1 MGEVLQFESRTCRIT
16 IDYNKCDGCDTFDC
30 VKACRLY
37 GRNVLR
43 IEGKRPVLAM
53 SPEEAKD
60 RCIEC
65 LACEIN
71 CMLRAK
77 GAITIE
83 APIPGLDEYR
93 RRWA

>member
-1 MGEVLQFESRTCRIT
+1 MLNEVLEFESRTCKIT
-16 IDYNKCDGCDTFDC
+16 IDYGKCDKCKTFDC

-43 IEGKRPVLAM
+43 IQNGRPVLAM

-65 LACEIN
+65 LACEID
-71 CMLRAK
+71 CLLKAK
-77 GAITIE
+77 GVVTIKI
-83 APIPGLDEYR
+83 PISGLEEYR
-93 RRWA
+93 KR